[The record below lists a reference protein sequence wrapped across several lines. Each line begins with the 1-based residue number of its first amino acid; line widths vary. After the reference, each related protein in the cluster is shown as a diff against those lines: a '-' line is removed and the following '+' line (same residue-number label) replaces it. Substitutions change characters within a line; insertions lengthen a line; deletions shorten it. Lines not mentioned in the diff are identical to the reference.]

1 MKTAPFSVGA
11 PRAFSAR
18 QVMTVRNGKTVAETD
33 RCRGGRPLQ
42 NMYDFSASLLEESP
56 KSLTGRPR
64 AAPTNSILAD
74 GFNFKTI
81 ASNRD
86 KNIHPFR

>member
-33 RCRGGRPLQ
+33 RCREGAR
-42 NMYDFSASLLEESP
+42 S
-56 KSLTGRPR
+56 R
-64 AAPTNSILAD
+64 IC
-74 GFNFKTI
+74 TI
-81 ASNRD
+81 SQTVC
-86 KNIHPFR
+86 